1 MKRKIDRTL
10 FWFRDG
16 RERLSQST
24 EEFFGLATL
33 LNRLLNEKYNGKKL
47 KFINFEFNT
56 EKTYELST
64 VTPKNTPYYSGGNLL
79 YYGLFNK
86 DEFLKLSRS
95 EQNKFVWEHAHQYF
109 MESAQL
115 MKNTALAEAADYA
128 YHKGLETNL
137 NQDFRVVDT
146 NIILS
151 EQNVRASV
159 WIIFK
164 EDGMYSKL
172 TLEHEDKII
181 FEKDIDKT
189 VHGVEF
195 FLEIYRAVLLEG
207 DNIVIKGAKDVDYL
221 PLKIPLADMWT

>member
-16 RERLSQST
+16 KESLDRLSDQ
-24 EEFFGLATL
+24 FFGLGTL
-33 LNRLLNEKYNGKKL
+33 LNRLLNEKYDGKKL
-47 KFINFEFNT
+47 KFINFHFNT
-56 EKTYELST
+56 KNTYELFS
-64 VTPKNTPYYSGGNLL
+64 VTPKNTPFYSGGNLK
-79 YYGLFNK
+79 YNGVFDK
-86 DEFLKLSRS
+86 DQFLKLSRS

-109 MESAQL
+109 IESAQL
-115 MKNTALAEAADYA
+115 MKNKDLADAADYA
-128 YHKGLETNL
+128 YQKGLETNL

-146 NIILS
+146 DIILS
-151 EQNVRASV
+151 GQNVRASV

-172 TLEHEDKII
+172 TLEHEDKVI

-195 FLEIYRAVLLEG
+195 FLEIYRAIVLEG

-221 PLKIPLADMWT
+221 PLKIPLAEMWT